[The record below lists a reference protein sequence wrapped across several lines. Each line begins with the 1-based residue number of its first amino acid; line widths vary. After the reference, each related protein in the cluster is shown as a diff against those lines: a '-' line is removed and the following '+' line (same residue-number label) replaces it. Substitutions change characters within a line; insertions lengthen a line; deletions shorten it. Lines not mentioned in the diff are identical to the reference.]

1 MYSKEELSQFPTYW
15 MEKIQNE
22 LFRQLED
29 YMEREGLNRKQLA
42 ERLNVSK
49 GYISQILNGNCNFT
63 LKKIVELA
71 LAIDRFP
78 IIQLVA
84 ENPLL
89 QKEEKYVNKTRLYYD
104 KQKQANIELQLDSQ
118 QYESVF
124 TSAQS
129 FPFAV
134 EEPTPQYG

>member
-1 MYSKEELSQFPTYW
+1 MYSKEELSQFPEYW

-29 YMEREGLNRKQLA
+29 YMEHEGLNRKQLA

-49 GYISQILNGNCNFT
+49 GYISQILNGNSNFT

-71 LAIDRFP
+71 LAIGRFP
-78 IIQLVA
+78 VIQLVA

-89 QKEEKYVNKTRLYYD
+89 QKEEKGVKRTILHYD
-104 KQKQANIELQLDSQ
+104 KQKQANIELQLDSP
-118 QYESVF
+118 QYESAF
-124 TSAQS
+124 SSAQ
-129 FPFAV
+129 FYPFVV

>member
-1 MYSKEELSQFPTYW
+1 MYSKEELSQFPEYW
-15 MEKIQNE
+15 VEKIQNE
-22 LFRQLED
+22 IFRQLED

-42 ERLNVSK
+42 DQLSVSK

-78 IIQLVA
+78 VIQLVN
-84 ENPLL
+84 ENPIL
-89 QKEEKYVNKTRLYYD
+89 QKEGKDVNRTYLSYD
-104 KQKQANIELQLDSQ
+104 DRKQANIELQLDIQ
-118 QYESVF
+118 QYELLSI
-124 TSAQS
+124 SAQS
-129 FPFAV
+129 YEFIA